1 MALSTNKSSK
11 LQSSMKE
18 YFHNIQQ
25 MFLASPEKNLNQA
38 YKAALTIKSIED
50 EYFHGHK
57 ISAESGNYS
66 NSVMLL
72 LQAEL
77 EKNINIAT
85 RKLAHL
91 KHSQSF
97 ISISNYITLE
107 KIRFIDEIID
117 RYSASESTSINLV
130 SNPPLKPL
138 LLNKSNKQ
146 LLLPPKDIEQD
157 VNNFEYK
164 TQKMSPLPRS
174 IGRTINRIKLELK
187 PEAEEQ
193 VIKDFRS
200 SSNKTRTA
208 VTFLLSLIIV
218 PILVQNLSKQFI
230 ISPIVHQVRGEHNTE
245 VFLNREMKEKAFE
258 ELKVFEEELKFA
270 SLVDNTPQLSPEVIE
285 HQVKHKATELLEEFR
300 EKSTGAISN
309 VFADIIAIIT
319 FVVLLISQKKQF
331 IIFKSFLDDTVYG
344 LSDSAKAFIIILST
358 DIFVGFHSTH
368 GWEVILEGMA
378 AHLGIA
384 ANQSFI
390 YLFIAT
396 FPVIL
401 DTIFKY
407 WIFRY
412 LSRISPSA
420 LATLRHM
427 NE

>member
-1 MALSTNKSSK
+1 MAFFTNKSNR
-11 LQSSMKE
+11 LQSSIKQ
-18 YFHNIQQ
+18 YLSNIQQ
-25 MFLASPEKNLNQA
+25 MFLDSPEKCLNQA

-50 EYFHGHK
+50 EYFNGHK

-77 EKNINIAT
+77 EKNINIAKK
-85 RKLAHL
+85 KLAQL
-91 KHSQSF
+91 KASQSF
-97 ISISNYITLE
+97 ISISNYIILE

-117 RYSASESTSINLV
+117 KYSVSESQLINLV
-130 SNPPLKPL
+130 SNSHLKSSAL
-138 LLNKSNKQ
+138 TKSNNQ
-146 LLLPPKDIEQD
+146 LFLPSKDI
-157 VNNFEYK
+157 NNFEFQ
-164 TQKMSPLPRS
+164 TQKLSPLPRS

-187 PEAEEQ
+187 PQAEAE

-200 SSNKTRTA
+200 SSNKTKTA
-208 VTFLLSLIIV
+208 ITFILSLIVV
-218 PILVQNLSKQFI
+218 PILVQQLSKQFI
-230 ISPIVHQVRGEHNTE
+230 VSPIVHQFRGEHNTE
-245 VFLNREMKEKAFE
+245 IFLNKEMKEEAFA

-270 SLVDNTPQLSPEVIE
+270 SLVDNSPQLSPEVVE
-285 HQVKHKATELLEEFR
+285 DKVKHKATELLEEFR
-300 EKSTGAISN
+300 EKSTSAISN
-309 VFADIIAIIT
+309 VFADIIAVIA
-319 FVVLLISQKKQF
+319 FVILLITQKKQF
-331 IIFKSFLDDTVYG
+331 IVFKSFLDDTVYG

-358 DIFVGFHSTH
+358 DMFVGFHSTH
-368 GWEVILEGMA
+368 GWEVILEGTA

-384 ANQSFI
+384 ANQSVI

>member
-1 MALSTNKSSK
+1 MALFTNKSNK
-11 LQSSMKE
+11 LQSPIQE
-18 YFHNIQQ
+18 YFQNIQQ
-25 MFLASPEKNLNQA
+25 IFLGSPEKCLNQA
-38 YKAALTIKSIED
+38 YRAALTIKSIED
-50 EYFHGHK
+50 EYFDGHK
-57 ISAESGNYS
+57 ISAESAQYS

-77 EKNINIAT
+77 DKNINIAKK
-85 RKLAHL
+85 KLAQL
-91 KHSQSF
+91 KASQSF
-97 ISISNYITLE
+97 ISISNYICLE
-107 KIRFIDEIID
+107 KIRFIDEVID
-117 RYSASESTSINLV
+117 KYSVLETTSISLV
-130 SNPPLKPL
+130 SNPEPKSTL
-138 LLNKSNKQ
+138 LTQTNNQ
-146 LLLPPKDIEQD
+146 LSLPSEDI
-157 VNNFEYK
+157 NNFEFQ

-187 PEAEEQ
+187 PQAERE

-200 SSNKTRTA
+200 SSVKTKTA
-208 VTFLLSLIIV
+208 VTFLLSLIII
-218 PILVQNLSKQFI
+218 PILIQHLSKQFI
-230 ISPIVHQVRGEHNTE
+230 ISPIIHQVRGEHSTE
-245 VFLNREMKEKAFE
+245 VFLHEEMKEKAFG
-258 ELKVFEEELKFA
+258 ELKLFEEELRFA
-270 SLVDNTPQLSPEVIE
+270 SLIDNSPRLSQEAIE
-285 HQVKHKATELLEEFR
+285 EKVKHKASEMLEEFR

-309 VFADIIAIIT
+309 VFADILAVIT
-319 FVVLLISQKKQF
+319 FIILLVTQKKQF
-331 IIFKSFLDDTVYG
+331 IVFKSFLDDTIYG

-358 DIFVGFHSTH
+358 DMFVGFHSSH

-378 AHLGIA
+378 DHLGVA
-384 ANQSFI
+384 ANQSAI